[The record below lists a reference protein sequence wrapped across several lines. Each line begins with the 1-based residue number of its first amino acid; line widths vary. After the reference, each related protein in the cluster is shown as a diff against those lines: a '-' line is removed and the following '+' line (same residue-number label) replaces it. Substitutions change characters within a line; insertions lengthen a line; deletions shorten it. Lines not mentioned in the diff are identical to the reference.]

1 MTLLVAIVSYN
12 TAALL
17 RQCLSNLLQSE
28 GPALA
33 IWVVD
38 NGSRDGTV
46 EMLRSEYPL
55 VHLLS
60 QAQNLGFAAANN
72 VALRAMGFSEPGTRL
87 VRASADT
94 VRTQSSP
101 PGATPEYVLLL
112 NPDTEVRPAAIAT
125 LLDFM
130 RSHPRAGMTGA
141 QLIHPDGR
149 FQHSAFRFPGIGQT
163 FLDLFPLNH
172 RLMDS
177 RLNGRYPRRKSP
189 FAVDHPLGACMLL
202 RGAAIDEVGLLD
214 EGYFI
219 YAEEVDW
226 CRRLRRAG
234 WEVWCEPRALVVHH
248 EAQSTKQFREA
259 MYVQLWRSRDRY
271 FRRYHGPAYVG
282 LIHLLMRLGFSREL
296 RRLRRNPE
304 MSDDE
309 RARRTA
315 AVAEAKANF
324 T

>member
-1 MTLLVAIVSYN
+1 MTLPVVIVSYN

-17 RQCLSNLLQSE
+17 RQCLAALLQSE
-28 GPALA
+28 GPSLD

-46 EMLRSEYPL
+46 EMLRAEYPT
-55 VHLLS
+55 VRLLP

-72 VALRAMGFSEPGTRL
+72 VALRAMGFSGQGTRM
-87 VRASADT
+87 VQASAAT
-94 VRTQSSP
+94 TATHGLSP
-101 PGATPEYVLLL
+101 EFVLLL
-112 NPDTEVRPAAIAT
+112 NPDAEVQPAAIVT

-141 QLIHPDGR
+141 QLIYPDGR
-149 FQHSAFRFPGIGQT
+149 FQHSAFHFPGISQT

-177 RLNGRYPRRKSP
+177 RLNGRYPRRRSP
-189 FAVDHPLGACMLL
+189 FAVDHPLGACMLV
-202 RGAAIDEVGLLD
+202 RADAIQEIGLLD
-214 EGYFI
+214 EGYFM
-219 YAEEVDW
+219 YVEEVDW

-248 EAQSTKQFREA
+248 EAQSTRQFREA

-271 FRRYHGPAYVG
+271 FRSYHGAAYMG
-282 LIHLLMRLGFSREL
+282 LIHTVVRLGLSREL
-296 RRLRRNPE
+296 RRLNRDPV
-304 MSDDE
+304 MSADE
-309 RARRTA
+309 RARWRA
-315 AVAEAKANF
+315 ALAEVKEQF